1 MSTNT
6 HSKTT
11 FEMEDR
17 VAGFERS
24 EPVGRVKLDAGD
36 ARESAE
42 HPALPGLPGGG
53 G

>member
-1 MSTNT
+1 
-6 HSKTT
+6 
-11 FEMEDR
+11 MEDR

-36 ARESAE
+36 ARETAE

-53 G
+53 LIDRPELSDELID